1 MRRVLYNPNLQ
12 PRPHGYRLTVT
23 LMASFR
29 SRRDKKRN
37 RLQAWN
43 WVVIVF
49 SVLLCLLM
57 LPTRF
62 PGMDILGV
70 GPNWLLI
77 WVVAWSISR
86 TPFEG
91 AIAGIVLGFLQDSLT
106 DLAGLFPTHAL
117 GLAIAG
123 IVTARLHQRR
133 FLQEDLISVVLA
145 VFGLAIVVETAM
157 AAQLTASY
165 WFDESSLYRGLGSIW
180 QYHQR
185 VSLSS
190 AILSSL
196 WAPVLYYPLKRWWS
210 RLRMRA

>member
-1 MRRVLYNPNLQ
+1 MI
-12 PRPHGYRLTVT
+12 
-23 LMASFR
+23 SFR
-29 SRRDKKRN
+29 SRRKKARS
-37 RLQAWN
+37 RLQLWN
-43 WVVIVF
+43 FAVIII
-49 SVLLCLLM
+49 SVLLCLLI
-57 LPTRF
+57 LPTRL

-106 DLAGLFPTHAL
+106 APFPTHAV

-123 IVTARLHQRR
+123 FITARLHQRR
-133 FLQEDLISVVLA
+133 VLQADLISVVLI
-145 VFGLAIVVETAM
+145 VFGLAIVTETVM
-157 AAQLTASY
+157 AGQLTAQHLLSEDSY
-165 WFDESSLYRGLGSIW
+165 NSLGAIW

-196 WAPVLYYPLKRWWS
+196 WAPVLYYPLKRWWELS
-210 RLRMRA
+210 IRP

>member
-1 MRRVLYNPNLQ
+1 M
-12 PRPHGYRLTVT
+12 T
-23 LMASFR
+23 SFR
-29 SRRDKKRN
+29 SRRKKN
-37 RLQAWN
+37 NQLQLLNVA
-43 WVVIVF
+43 VIVV
-49 SVLLCLLM
+49 SVLLCLLI
-57 LPTRF
+57 LPTRL

-91 AIAGIVLGFLQDSLT
+91 AIAGVVLGFLQDSLT
-106 DLAGLFPTHAL
+106 APFPTHAL

-123 IVTARLHQRR
+123 FITARLSQRR
-133 FLQEDLISVVLA
+133 VLQADLISVVLV
-145 VFGLAIVVETAM
+145 VFGLAIVTETVM
-157 AAQLTASY
+157 AGQLTAHHLLSEAPFY
-165 WFDESSLYRGLGSIW
+165 TNLGSIW

-196 WAPVLYYPLKRWWS
+196 WAPVLYYPLKRWWEFS
-210 RLRMRA
+210 IRA

>member
-1 MRRVLYNPNLQ
+1 
-12 PRPHGYRLTVT
+12 
-23 LMASFR
+23 MAPLR
-29 SRRDKKRN
+29 SRRAKKRN
-37 RLQAWN
+37 RLHWWN
-43 WVVIVF
+43 WAVIVL
-49 SVLLCLLM
+49 SVLLCLLI
-57 LPTRF
+57 LPTRL

-91 AIAGIVLGFLQDSLT
+91 AIAGFVLGCLQDSLT
-106 DLAGLFPTHAL
+106 APFPTHAL

-123 IVTARLHQRR
+123 FITARLHQRR
-133 FLQEDLISVVLA
+133 FLQEDIISVALV
-145 VFGLAIVVETAM
+145 VFGLAIVTETAM
-157 AAQLTASY
+157 AAQLTARH
-165 WFDESSLYRGLGSIW
+165 FLGEDSLYTNLGAIW

-196 WAPVLYYPLKRWWS
+196 WAPVLYYPLKRWWGWFAS
-210 RLRMRA
+210 LRA